1 MTTLR
6 PLYDRVIIKRVAS
19 EEKTAGGIIIPESA
33 KEKPTEGKVVAVG
46 QGAVKDNGEFR
57 AMQVKEGDTILFKKW
72 GAEEVKVNG
81 EELLILEEKDI
92 LAVVNK

>member
-6 PLYDRVIIKRVAS
+6 PLYDRVIIKRLAS

>member
-6 PLYDRVIIKRVAS
+6 PLYDRVIIKRLAS

-33 KEKPTEGKVVAVG
+33 KEKPTEDKVVAVG